1 MALSFIAEADIP
13 PSKRY
18 LKVQIAS
25 SEPLR
30 PPPLIKTQELYPPSI
45 STDSNSGSFV
55 PLTMNQSLSTV
66 RKRPTLPPETLL
78 CHAFGPSALD
88 KWTAASSKSPSSCSF
103 STPSSSSISS
113 SSSSSPE
120 SVVSSPEPKKSSLS
134 YQLPKTPPP
143 GTFRSAP
150 KVSKRIVSHP
160 EDDINNIVD
169 LVACITEDS
178 DPQEREPPMSAS
190 LWRKKAEE
198 RAERKRQRRSIRRD
212 KTLPRLPLEYDGSE
226 EPNHFH
232 LPPLTDIPRSP
243 TVRKSSLPKSL
254 TDMTSLSGDVDCKL
268 DEALIPD
275 IKGEITERI
284 TTNILKELE
293 EVVEKV
299 SSVKLIE

>member
-1 MALSFIAEADIP
+1 MALSFIAEAEFP
-13 PSKRY
+13 PSKKY
-18 LKVQIAS
+18 LEVQIAS

-30 PPPLIKTQELYPPSI
+30 PPPLIKTQEVYPPSI

-88 KWTAASSKSPSSCSF
+88 KWTAASSKSPVSCSF
-103 STPSSSSISS
+103 STPSSSSVSS

-120 SVVSSPEPKKSSLS
+120 SVVPPPEPKKTSLS
-134 YQLPKTPPP
+134 YNHGQLPKTPPP

-150 KVSKRIVSHP
+150 KVSKRIVLHP

-212 KTLPRLPLEYDGSE
+212 KTLTRLPLEYDGSE

-254 TDMTSLSGDVDCKL
+254 TLTDMTSLTHRIDLHRIGAIHLFSVS
-268 DEALIPD
+268 ALHQQ
-275 IKGEITERI
+275 
-284 TTNILKELE
+284 
-293 EVVEKV
+293 
-299 SSVKLIE
+299 